1 MMSVAFTLVAE
12 EEKEEEGEEEEPIE
26 VQRDSFLVR
35 SVARLHPSPSRSTR
49 TPCCAWR
56 STPV

>member
-1 MMSVAFTLVAE
+1 MSVAFTLVAE
-12 EEKEEEGEEEEPIE
+12 GEKEEEGEEEEPIE

>member
-1 MMSVAFTLVAE
+1 MSVAFTLVAE

-56 STPV
+56 STPF

>member
-1 MMSVAFTLVAE
+1 MSVAFTLVAE

-26 VQRDSFLVR
+26 VQRESVLVR

>member
-1 MMSVAFTLVAE
+1 MSVAFTLVAE
-12 EEKEEEGEEEEPIE
+12 EEKEEEGEEAEPIE

>member
-1 MMSVAFTLVAE
+1 MSVAFTLVAE

-56 STPV
+56 SPPV